1 MFRRKPRMISYPT
14 ESVEGIL
21 KHVRTH
27 IAAQAD
33 QLSTLVT
40 LVTGLDQ
47 RRRDDQGLVDMEALG
62 TQVHRSRLEE
72 RLDAIERS
80 LGSLRDSAA
89 VQARDTGKAAQERG
103 PADEAA

>member
-1 MFRRKPRMISYPT
+1 MFRRKPKLIRYPT
-14 ESVEGIL
+14 DSVEGIL

-40 LVTGLDQ
+40 LITGLDQ
-47 RRRDDQGLVDMEALG
+47 RQRDNSGLVDMEALG
-62 TQVHRSRLEE
+62 TQMHRARVEE
-72 RLDAIERS
+72 RLEMIERS
-80 LGSLRDSAA
+80 VGNIRESLA
-89 VQARDTGKAAQERG
+89 VCAREAAQKGG

>member
-1 MFRRKPRMISYPT
+1 MFRRKPKLIRYPT
-14 ESVEGIL
+14 DSVEGIL

-27 IAAQAD
+27 TAAQAD

-47 RRRDDQGLVDMEALG
+47 RQRDSGGLVDMEALG
-62 TQVHRSRLEE
+62 TQVHRGRVEE
-72 RLDAIERS
+72 RLETIERS
-80 LGSLRDSAA
+80 LSSIRDSLA
-89 VQARDTGKAAQERG
+89 VQARSVAQKGG